1 MWEGTTNFRNNSN
14 MADRRNDFI
23 NRYNWRINWLY
34 QQWGEGIQPATEGI
48 ERTQIDEV
56 GRKMLRDGQL
66 IIQRGGKT
74 YTVQGQILKSE
85 Y

>member
-1 MWEGTTNFRNNSN
+1 
-14 MADRRNDFI
+14 MADRRKDFI

-34 QQWGEGIQPATEGI
+34 RQWGEGIQPAPEGV
-48 ERTQIDEV
+48 ERTQTYEV

-74 YTVQGQILKSE
+74 YTIQGQVLQSE